1 MQIMITHGS
10 MARTRVLSFS
20 RLQLVFA
27 LFSLVV
33 ALLLLSGAVY
43 HFIFLKAAREGWPIV
58 SQLVKLVVRDENAQ
72 RDKVLRDNLDAMAR
86 KVGEMQARMVNL
98 EAMGE
103 RVTGLAGVK
112 PDEMKTLQ
120 QRASTAPD
128 RSGNRP
134 AGGQG
139 GPYVPLDHPSLEE
152 LDKTLGVLEQ
162 LADQHSDMLTLAES
176 RLFESR
182 MKSLMVPNTRP
193 VEGPVGSGFGFRSD
207 PFTGR
212 AALHTGLDFSAD
224 PGTPILAAAGG
235 VVTSTDPHPQY
246 GNLLEIDHGNGL
258 TTRYAHTQKILVK
271 VGDLVKRGQQV
282 ALVGTTGRSTGPH
295 LHFEVLVDGS
305 MQDPAKFLTSA
316 PVPTAAAPPAAVSTG
331 SSGAVPAV
339 VSAAA
344 ATVSP
349 TLRH

>member
-1 MQIMITHGS
+1 MQIMITHGG

-20 RLQLVFA
+20 RLQIFLGLSTLVM
-27 LFSLVV
+27 
-33 ALLLLSGAVY
+33 ALLLLSGAIY
-43 HFIFLKAAREGWPIV
+43 HFVFLKAAREGWPIV

-112 PDEMKTLQ
+112 PDELKPLQ
-120 QRASTAPD
+120 RPGATPD
-128 RSGNRP
+128 RAGTRP

-139 GPYVPLDHPSLEE
+139 GPYVPLDHPTLEQ
-152 LDKTLGVLEQ
+152 LDQTLGVLEE
-162 LADQHSDMLTLAES
+162 LADQHNDVLTLAES

-182 MKSLMVPNTRP
+182 MKSLMVPNSRP
-193 VEGPVGSGFGFRSD
+193 VEGPVGSGFGFRND

-212 AALHTGLDFSAD
+212 TALHTGLDFSAD

-235 VVTSTDPHPQY
+235 MVTSADHHPQY

-258 TTRYAHTQKILVK
+258 TTRYAHAQRIVVK

-282 ALVGTTGRSTGPH
+282 ALVGSTGRSTGPH

-305 MQDPAKFLTSA
+305 MQDPAKFLASA
-316 PVPTAAAPPAAVSTG
+316 PVPTAAAPPKSTTATSVRNAAPG
-331 SSGAVPAV
+331 L

-344 ATVSP
+344 GTVSP
-349 TLRH
+349 AQRH

>member
-10 MARTRVLSFS
+10 MARTRVLSLS
-20 RLQLVFA
+20 RLQIALG

-72 RDKVLRDNLDAMAR
+72 RDKVMRDNLDAMAR

-112 PDEMKTLQ
+112 PDDLKALQ
-120 QRASTAPD
+120 RPPATPD
-128 RSGNRP
+128 RAGVRP
-134 AGGQG
+134 SGGQG
-139 GPYVPLDHPSLEE
+139 GPYVPLDHPSLEQ

-162 LADQHSDMLTLAES
+162 LADQHGDMLTLAES

-182 MKSLMVPNTRP
+182 MKSAMVPNSRP
-193 VEGPVGSGFGFRSD
+193 VEGPVGSGFGFRTD

-235 VVTSTDPHPQY
+235 MITSTDYHPQY

-258 TTRYAHTQKILVK
+258 TTRYAHAQRILVK

-316 PVPTAAAPPAAVSTG
+316 PVPTAAAPPAAHTA
-331 SSGAVPAV
+331 GAPNVAPTL

-344 ATVSP
+344 ATISP

>member
-1 MQIMITHGS
+1 MQILITHGGL
-10 MARTRVLSFS
+10 ARTRVLSFS
-20 RLQLVFA
+20 WLQITMA
-27 LFSLVV
+27 LCALVV
-33 ALLLLSGAVY
+33 SLLSLSGAVY
-43 HFIFLKAAREGWPIV
+43 HFIFLKAAREGWPVV
-58 SQLVKLVVRDENAQ
+58 SQLVKLVVRDEIAQ

-112 PDEMKTLQ
+112 PEELKSLQ
-120 QRASTAPD
+120 RVGATPD

-134 AGGQG
+134 TGGQG
-139 GPYVPLDHPSLEE
+139 GPYVPLEHPSLEQ
-152 LDKTLGVLEQ
+152 LDKTLSELEL
-162 LADQHSDMLTLAES
+162 LADQHGDVLTLAES

-182 MKSLMVPNTRP
+182 MKALLVPNSRP
-193 VEGPVGSGFGFRSD
+193 VDGPVGSGFGFRTD
-207 PFTGR
+207 PITGR

-235 VVTSTDPHPQY
+235 VVTSTDFHPQY

-258 TTRYAHTQKILVK
+258 TTRYAHAQRILVK
-271 VGDLVKRGQQV
+271 AGDLVKRGQQV

-305 MQDPAKFLTSA
+305 MQDPAKFLSA
-316 PVPTAAAPPAAVSTG
+316 APAPTAMSTTAPAA
-331 SSGAVPAV
+331 GAN
-339 VSAAA
+339 SAAA
-344 ATVSP
+344 AIAPTVSP